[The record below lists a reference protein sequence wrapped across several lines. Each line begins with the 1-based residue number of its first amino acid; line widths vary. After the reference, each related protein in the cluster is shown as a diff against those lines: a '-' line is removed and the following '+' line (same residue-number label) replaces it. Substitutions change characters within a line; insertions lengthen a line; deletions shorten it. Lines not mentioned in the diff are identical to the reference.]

1 MNENLHN
8 IDKLFKNAI
17 EKLEEEP
24 SSKVWED
31 IDKNLDKKSVVS
43 ISKKYHKLK
52 LVASFLLI
60 FSLGM
65 AMYILQLNKKNKV
78 QLKKNYDQITLMDK
92 KGRLK
97 NGAEKESG
105 IAGNNKSSMQNK
117 IPNGETIPLHDTSGK
132 YNSSHLITNEKP
144 NKQLSQTLSKIK
156 EKKETELLKP
166 ESESLN
172 ITPKEKNTNTDGT
185 LVNDN
190 NKVGKFNNGKI
201 NKTGKIISENDVQK
215 LNIDNL
221 SGPIQVLNAQI
232 LAIPLSSPDIMLSKK
247 FSLNTSN
254 ITISNLPK
262 YTNAKNRILKPFH
275 ESPFYATVF
284 FSPDIVSYKIKS
296 DHPQFEE
303 DAKSEIKKNEK
314 PQFANSFGILA
325 GYKINKKWV
334 IQSGMMISNRVTS
347 INSKTIYALPD
358 RNGNINYRLSC
369 FTGPSYI
376 PLKSG
381 NHPAPGDSATLSAK
395 NTLQYIN
402 IPIVLQYRIVE
413 GRLSINP
420 GVGIATNFLVVNKI
434 ESVINMVNG
443 DQSSRVNS
451 SGLRSAYFNTFIN
464 LNTAY
469 KISNRIAFSFTPVAR
484 FGLSSIN
491 KDAPVKTML
500 NSFGFGAGLNIE
512 L

>member
-92 KGRLK
+92 RGRLK

-117 IPNGETIPLHDTSGK
+117 IPDTK
-132 YNSSHLITNEKP
+132 EKL
-144 NKQLSQTLSKIK
+144 NKQLSQTLSKIT
-156 EKKETELLKP
+156 EKKETELLKT

-172 ITPKEKNTNTDGT
+172 INPKEKNTNTAGT

-201 NKTGKIISENDVQK
+201 NKTGKIISQNNVQK

-221 SGPIQVLNAQI
+221 SESTEVLNAHT
-232 LAIPLSSPDIMLSKK
+232 LAIPLSSPDSMLSKK
-247 FSLNTSN
+247 VSLNTSN
-254 ITISNLPK
+254 ITYSKSPI
-262 YTNAKNRILKPFH
+262 YTGAKNRILKPLH

-314 PQFANSFGILA
+314 PQFANSFGILV
-325 GYKINKKWV
+325 GYKLNKKWL
-334 IQSGMMISNRVTS
+334 IQSGMMISNRVIS

-381 NHPAPGDSATLSAK
+381 THPAPGDSATLSAK

-443 DQSSRVNS
+443 NQSSRVNS
-451 SGLRSAYFNTFIN
+451 SGLRSVYFNTFIN
-464 LNTAY
+464 LNTSY